1 MGDGRLYLGGN
12 INRLNPHYSS
22 SFKRFKMKI
31 WGLPLLLTYALW
43 AMLHAMFYCVLE
55 REGVFW
61 VGDIYWMGTGFALF
75 GLAQTLESQKPG
87 RFIPIYFVGGL
98 IRLLLGLGAVIL
110 PLSMRNAPNFQS
122 AALQFVAA
130 YLFLLVAE
138 SALAI
143 FWIKKK

>member
-1 MGDGRLYLGGN
+1 
-12 INRLNPHYSS
+12 
-22 SFKRFKMKI
+22 MKI

-43 AMLHAMFYCVLE
+43 AMLHAMFYYVLE
-55 REGVFW
+55 REDVFW

-98 IRLLLGLGAVIL
+98 IRMLLGLGAVIL

>member
-1 MGDGRLYLGGN
+1 LGDGLLYLGGN

-43 AMLHAMFYCVLE
+43 AMLHAMFYYVLE

-87 RFIPIYFVGGL
+87 RFIPIYFVGGVVRM
-98 IRLLLGLGAVIL
+98 ILGLGAVIL
-110 PLSMRNAPNFQS
+110 PLILRDAPDFRS

-130 YLFLLVAE
+130 YIFVLIAE
-138 SALAI
+138 SIVAI
-143 FWIKKK
+143 NWIKNK